1 MQRKWIEIVVLG
13 VLMATPAFAGNEAAK
28 PIPPAAPAKKAGKSL
43 AADAAKKET
52 ATPGNRE
59 GGKSETAPPREAS
72 PVELEIQQLRD
83 LLLEQARELEAQRAA
98 MHEQQQRVAALE
110 EQLRAGHAAPA
121 ASIPSS
127 GAVTGGTNAAGVPV
141 ENPIPGLQAEVAALE
156 RAVAAQEKKASEPP
170 TAIHIK
176 GITLTP
182 GGFFV
187 AETVWRQRATSGDVN
202 TPLTGIPFPGNSL
215 SKVSEF
221 NASGRQSR
229 ISLLAEGKIEH
240 AKFTG
245 YYETDFLGVGTT
257 SNNRQSNSYALRQR
271 QFWGQAALDSGWT
284 FTGGQ
289 MWSLVTETKKGL
301 NNRTEATPLTI
312 DAQYTVGF
320 SWARQF
326 GFRVVKSLNDNK
338 LALGF
343 SVEGSQTTFGGR
355 GLPAGTFFINA
366 PGAGGGLFNATDG
379 TGYTLNKAPDFVI
392 KAAWDPGWG
401 HYELFGLVSVFRARV
416 FPCGG
421 IGASATCPVDGST
434 GPSVV
439 GAFNDSRTGGGIGVN
454 LRAPVFGKWG
464 DVGVHFLGG
473 SGIGRYGTAQLAD
486 VTARPNATLATNGA
500 LALIRG
506 GQALGTVELHPT
518 PKLDIYFNGGVEYA
532 SRTWFDT
539 SSGTTISSVGY
550 GSPFFNNSGCST
562 EVVPGNQ
569 NTPGAGGTCNGD
581 LKDLF
586 EGTIGFWHRFYK
598 GPKGTLQ
605 WGLQYSYLKKN
616 AWSGNNNAPTAV
628 GVKPTAIENMFFT
641 SFRYYLP

>member
-1 MQRKWIEIVVLG
+1 MRRTWMGMVVLAL
-13 VLMATPAFAGNEAAK
+13 LMAAPARGGENAAAAPVKKAAK
-28 PIPPAAPAKKAGKSL
+28 PPEAATSKKAE
-43 AADAAKKET
+43 AE
-52 ATPGNRE
+52 
-59 GGKSETAPPREAS
+59 KSEKAPPREPSA
-72 PVELEIQQLRD
+72 VEAELEQLRG
-83 LLLEQARELEAQRAA
+83 LIVQQSKELEAQRAA
-98 MHEQQQRVAALE
+98 LREQQQRMAALE
-110 EQLRAGHAAPA
+110 EQLRTAHATPVAAIPAG
-121 ASIPSS
+121 
-127 GAVTGGTNAAGVPV
+127 GAVTAGTTAAEPVGNAVT
-141 ENPIPGLQAEVAALE
+141 GLQAELAALKEKVAAP
-156 RAVAAQEKKASEPP
+156 EKKASEPP

-187 AETVWRQRATSGDVN
+187 AETVWRQRAASADVN

-221 NASGRQSR
+221 NASARQSR

-240 AKFTG
+240 VKFTG
-245 YYETDFLGVGTT
+245 YYETDFLGAGTT
-257 SNNRQSNSYALRQR
+257 SNNRQSNSYVLRQR

-289 MWSLVTETKKGL
+289 MWSLLTETRKGL
-301 NNRTEATPLTI
+301 NNRTEAGPLTI

-326 GFRVVKSLNDNK
+326 GFRVVKSFNDNK
-338 LALGF
+338 LAFGF

-355 GLPAGTFFINA
+355 GLPSGTFFINA
-366 PGAGGGLFNATDG
+366 PGNGGGLFNAFDG

-401 HYELFGLVSVFRARV
+401 HYELFGVVSVFRARV

-421 IGASATCPVDGST
+421 IGATATCPVDGST

-439 GAFNDSRTGGGIGVN
+439 GAFNDSRTGGGIGIN

-464 DVGVHFLGG
+464 DAGIHFLGG

-486 VTARPNATLATNGA
+486 ATARPNATLATKGA

-506 GQALGTVELHPT
+506 GQVLATVELHPT
-518 PKLDIYFNGGVEYA
+518 TNIDIYFNGGMEYA
-532 SRTWFDT
+532 FRTWFNT
-539 SSGTTISSVGY
+539 SAGTTISSVGY
-550 GSPFFNNSGCST
+550 GSPFFNNSGCNR
-562 EVVPGNQ
+562 EVLPGNQ
-569 NTPGAGGTCNGD
+569 NSPGSPSSTTCTGD

-586 EGTIGFWHRFYK
+586 EGTVGFWHRFYK

-605 WGLQYSYLKKN
+605 WGLQYSYLKRN
-616 AWSGNNNAPTAV
+616 AWSGNNNTPTAI
-628 GVKPTAIENMFFT
+628 GVKPNAIDNMVFT

>member
-1 MQRKWIEIVVLG
+1 MSRTWMGMVVLG
-13 VLMATPAFAGNEAAK
+13 LM
-28 PIPPAAPAKKAGKSL
+28 IAAPARGAETPPARVAGAATPSKKAAESTG
-43 AADAAKKET
+43 AEVAKKTEM
-52 ATPGNRE
+52 
-59 GGKSETAPPREAS
+59 GKSEKEPSA
-72 PVELEIQQLRD
+72 VEMELQELRG
-83 LLLEQARELEAQRAA
+83 LLESQAKQLEEQSAA
-98 MHEQQQRVAALE
+98 LREQQQKMAALE
-110 EQLRAGHAAPA
+110 EQLRAGRAAA
-121 ASIPSS
+121 AAISGS
-127 GAVTGGTNAAGVPV
+127 GAVTAGA
-141 ENPIPGLQAEVAALE
+141 NPATASAGHSMSEIEAEVVTLKE
-156 RAVAAQEKKASEPP
+156 KVAAQEKKESEPP

-187 AETVWRQRATSGDVN
+187 AETAWRQRAASADVN

-245 YYETDFLGVGTT
+245 YYETDFLGAGTT

-271 QFWGQAALDSGWT
+271 QFWGQAALDGGWT

-301 NNRTEATPLTI
+301 NNRTEAGPLTI
-312 DAQYTVGF
+312 DAQYNVGF

-326 GFRVVKSLNDNK
+326 GFRVVKSLYDNK
-338 LALGF
+338 LAVGF

-355 GLPAGTFFINA
+355 GLPSGTFFINA
-366 PGAGGGLFNATDG
+366 PGNGGGLFNAFDG
-379 TGYTLNKAPDFVI
+379 TGYTLNKTPDFVF
-392 KAAWDPGWG
+392 KTALDPGWG
-401 HYELFGLVSVFRARV
+401 HYELFGVVSTFRARV

-421 IGASATCPVDGST
+421 IGATATCPVDGST

-464 DVGVHFLGG
+464 DAGVHFLGG

-486 VTARPNATLATNGA
+486 ATARPNATLATKGA

-506 GQALGTVELHPT
+506 GQALGTVELHAT
-518 PKLDIYFNGGVEYA
+518 PSLDIYFNGGVEYA
-532 SRTWFDT
+532 YRTWFNT
-539 SSGTTISSVGY
+539 SAGTAISSVGY

-562 EVVPGNQ
+562 EVTPGNQ
-569 NTPGAGGTCNGD
+569 NTPGTGGGTCNGD
-581 LKDLF
+581 LKDLI
-586 EGTIGFWHRFYK
+586 EGTVGFWHRFYK

-616 AWSGNNNAPTAV
+616 VWSGNNNNPTAV
-628 GVKPTAIENMFFT
+628 GVKPTAIDNMVFS